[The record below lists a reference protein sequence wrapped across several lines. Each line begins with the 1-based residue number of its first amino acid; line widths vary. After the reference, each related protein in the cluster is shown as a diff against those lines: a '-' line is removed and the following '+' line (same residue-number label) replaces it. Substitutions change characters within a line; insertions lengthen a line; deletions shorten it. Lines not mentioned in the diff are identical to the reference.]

1 MAVLEQGG
9 KPSDQGSGPLAIIC
23 GGGSLPLAVADAVAG
38 RGRRVVLFPVRGWAD
53 PAAVAHYPHHWIGLA
68 QIVRLQ
74 RLARREGCRE
84 LVFIGAVLRPSPRQ
98 LRPDLGTLR
107 LLPRI
112 VRLFLGGDD
121 HLLTGLG
128 RLFEEAGF
136 RLLGAHEVAPE
147 IVVPAGAL
155 GRRGPSPRDLA
166 DIARGLSLI
175 SAMGSFDIGQA
186 VVIADNRVLAVEA
199 TEGTDHMLARVAE
212 LRREGR
218 IGLPK
223 KVGVLVKAPKPGQDR
238 RFDLPS
244 IGVRTVAGVAA
255 AGLAGIAVEAE
266 GAIAAD
272 LQDTIRAA
280 DAAGLFVFGRS
291 ARRRPDA
298 RATPVKRQ
306 IDPVRGRW
314 RPRDDGR
321 RPDEPLPDR
330 RYGVY
335 GHHRGPA
342 ASSNH
347 LASHPCD
354 CGCGERGTAGC
365 SCYHRQS
372 RFHPSGR
379 AAGAGRTAGDPDRGL
394 RLAVGLGLAA
404 GAS

>member
-1 MAVLEQGG
+1 MAVPGQDG
-9 KPSDQGSGPLAIIC
+9 KSSHEASGPLAIIC
-23 GGGSLPLAVADAVAG
+23 GSGSLPPAVADIVAR
-38 RGRRVVLFPVRGWAD
+38 RGRRVVLFPVRGWTD
-53 PAAVAHYPHHWIGLA
+53 PAAVARYPHHWVGLA

-147 IVVPAGAL
+147 ILVPAGAL

-166 DIARGLSLI
+166 DIARGFSLI
-175 SAMGSFDIGQA
+175 SAMGPFDIGQA
-186 VVIADNRVLAVEA
+186 VVIANNRVLAVEA

-280 DAAGLFVFGRS
+280 DAAGLFVFG
-291 ARRRPDA
+291 A
-298 RATPVKRQ
+298 RA
-306 IDPVRGRW
+306 
-314 RPRDDGR
+314 DG
-321 RPDEPLPDR
+321 
-330 RYGVY
+330 
-335 GHHRGPA
+335 
-342 ASSNH
+342 SS
-347 LASHPCD
+347 
-354 CGCGERGTAGC
+354 
-365 SCYHRQS
+365 
-372 RFHPSGR
+372 
-379 AAGAGRTAGDPDRGL
+379 
-394 RLAVGLGLAA
+394 
-404 GAS
+404 